1 MLPQDPMILLSYLN
15 TKLRDFYPTLDALC
29 DDLQDRR
36 GRGQSAAGRHRLPVQ
51 PGAESICLLLRAWT
65 RAADTSAA
73 LEFFPPQRDDIP
85 LPVCYTRV
93 KSAEKEDIA

>member
-29 DDLQDRR
+29 DDLQIDGGEVSRR
-36 GRGQSAAGRHRLPVQ
+36 TARSGINLSPVERTNGGRGYIRGPR
-51 PGAESICLLLRAWT
+51 
-65 RAADTSAA
+65 
-73 LEFFPPQRDDIP
+73 FFPPQRNDIP

>member
-15 TKLRDFYPTLDALC
+15 TKLRDFYPTLDAYATTSRSTWARSAGGWPPSTAGTARSGINLSPVE
-29 DDLQDRR
+29 RTNG
-36 GRGQSAAGRHRLPVQ
+36 GRG
-51 PGAESICLLLRAWT
+51 SIRGP
-65 RAADTSAA
+65 R
-73 LEFFPPQRDDIP
+73 FFPPQRNDIP

>member
-29 DDLQDRR
+29 DDLQIDGARSAGGWPPSTAGTAR
-36 GRGQSAAGRHRLPVQ
+36 SGINLSPVERTNGGRG
-51 PGAESICLLLRAWT
+51 SIRGP
-65 RAADTSAA
+65 R
-73 LEFFPPQRDDIP
+73 FFPPQRNDIP

>member
-29 DDLQDRR
+29 GINLSPAERTNG
-36 GRGQSAAGRHRLPVQ
+36 GRG
-51 PGAESICLLLRAWT
+51 SIRGP
-65 RAADTSAA
+65 R
-73 LEFFPPQRDDIP
+73 FFPPQRNDIP

>member
-29 DDLQDRR
+29 DDIQIDGGEVSRR
-36 GRGQSAAGRHRLPVQ
+36 PSTAGTARSGINLSPAERMDEGRGYIRGPR
-51 PGAESICLLLRAWT
+51 
-65 RAADTSAA
+65 
-73 LEFFPPQRDDIP
+73 FFPPQRNDIP

>member
-29 DDLQDRR
+29 DDLQIDGGEVSRR
-36 GRGQSAAGRHRLPVQ
+36 LAAIDCRYSRSGINLSPVERTNGGRG
-51 PGAESICLLLRAWT
+51 SIRGP
-65 RAADTSAA
+65 R
-73 LEFFPPQRDDIP
+73 FFPPQRNDIP

>member
-29 DDLQDRR
+29 DDLQIDGGEVSWPPSTAGTARSGINLSPVER
-36 GRGQSAAGRHRLPVQ
+36 TNGGRG
-51 PGAESICLLLRAWT
+51 SIRGP
-65 RAADTSAA
+65 R
-73 LEFFPPQRDDIP
+73 FFPPQRNDIP

>member
-29 DDLQDRR
+29 DDLQIDGGEVSGWPPSTAGTARSGINLSPVER
-36 GRGQSAAGRHRLPVQ
+36 TNGGRG
-51 PGAESICLLLRAWT
+51 SIRGP
-65 RAADTSAA
+65 R
-73 LEFFPPQRDDIP
+73 FFPPQRNDIP